1 VTGDG
6 REDEQPTAVEERPM
20 PKYMIVAT
28 YTAEGVKGVLK
39 EGGSARRALVADIAK
54 NLDGS
59 LEAFYFAFGETDVY
73 SIVDLPDNVTAAAMA
88 MNISAAGSVRA
99 EVKALLTPEEIDRSA
114 RTKMWFRPPGT

>member
-39 EGGSARRALVADIAK
+39 EGGSVRRALVADIAK

-59 LEAFYFAFGETDVY
+59 LQAFYFAFGETDVY